1 MFEKYGRPFFIISL
15 MVLFTYTTVGAQ
27 AADFPQKPVRFIVP
41 YAAGS
46 GNDIQTRALAPY
58 LEKHLGGTVTI
69 ENRPGADGRLG
80 LNEAWKSAPD
90 GYTIINAGMPTP
102 IINEKLFPVNYK
114 TKEFTHIYA
123 WS

>member
-1 MFEKYGRPFFIISL
+1 MRVKYRRALFVVSL
-15 MVLFTYTTVGAQ
+15 VLFFFVGT
-27 AADFPQKPVRFIVP
+27 AAAAPKAPDFPKKPVRFIVP
-41 YAAGS
+41 YPAGS

-69 ENRPGADGRLG
+69 DNRPGADGRLG

-90 GYTIINAGMPTP
+90 GYTLINAGMPTP

-114 TKEFTHIYA
+114 TKEF
-123 WS
+123 